1 MQEETSTAV
10 DHKQVDLELIQKVN
24 LVFNQ
29 YRNEVGKV
37 ILGQTE
43 AVEFILISLLCNGHT
58 LLHGLPGL
66 GKTKLAATL
75 SKVLGLDF
83 SRVQFTPDL
92 MPADI
97 TGTEIIE
104 EDPESGKRVRSFME
118 GPIFTN
124 LLLADEINRTPPK
137 TQAALLEA
145 MQEHQVTVGRRSFNL
160 EEPFMVLATENPIE
174 MEGTYTLPE
183 AQLDRFMFSINM
195 TYPSFEDEVSIVQG
209 TTGFEEEEVKT
220 IISKDHI
227 LQVQKIVRSVPVAD
241 DVIKYAVSLVRNC
254 RPAESRFEE
263 VKKYVK
269 YGASPRASQALIL
282 GAKAK
287 ALLAGRFYVNFED
300 VQAVAHAVLGHR
312 MVLNYRSKADDVT
325 THLLVDHLIS
335 QIPQR

>member
-1 MQEETSTAV
+1 MQQDSHTI
-10 DHKQVDLELIQKVN
+10 DHKEIDLELIQKVN

-29 YRNEVGKV
+29 YRNEVGKA
-37 ILGQTE
+37 ILGQHE
-43 AVEFILISLLCNGHT
+43 AVELILVSLLCNGHT

-66 GKTKLAATL
+66 GKTKLASTL
-75 SKVLGLDF
+75 SKVLGLNF

-104 EDPESGKRVRSFME
+104 EDPETGKRVRSFME

-145 MQEHQVTVGRRSFNL
+145 MQEHQVTVGRNSFNL

-183 AQLDRFMFSINM
+183 AQLDRFMFSVNI
-195 TYPSFEDEVSIVQG
+195 TYPSFEDEIAIVKG
-209 TTGFEEEEVKT
+209 TTGFMEKEPQT
-220 IISKDHI
+220 IVSKDEI
-227 LQVQKIVRSVPVAD
+227 LQVQKIVRSVPVSD
-241 DVIKYAVSLVRNC
+241 DVIEYAVAMVRHC
-254 RPAESRFEE
+254 RPEESGFDE

-325 THLLVDHLIS
+325 AHTLID
-335 QIPQR
+335 QLIKRIPHN

>member
-1 MQEETSTAV
+1 MLQEQNSIN
-10 DHKQVDLELIQKVN
+10 HKELDLELIQKVN

-29 YRNEVGKV
+29 YRNEVGKA
-37 ILGQTE
+37 ILGQHE
-43 AVEFILISLLCNGHT
+43 AVELILISLLCNGHT

-104 EDPESGKRVRSFME
+104 EDTETGKRVRAFME

-145 MQEHQVTVGRRSFNL
+145 MQEHQVTVGRNSFNL

-183 AQLDRFMFSINM
+183 AQLDRFMFSVNI
-195 TYPSFEDEVSIVQG
+195 TYPSFDDEIAIVKG
-209 TTGFEEEEVKT
+209 TTGFEEKEPQTIVDRDT
-220 IISKDHI
+220 IIQ
-227 LQVQKIVRSVPVAD
+227 LQKIVRSVPVAD
-241 DVIKYAVSLVRNC
+241 DVINYAVGLVRHC
-254 RPAESRFEE
+254 RPEESGLEE

-300 VQAVAHAVLGHR
+300 VESVSHAVLGHR

-325 THLLVDHLIS
+325 SHTLVDLLIS
-335 QIPQR
+335 RVSHK